1 MSNAGKSPRSPIA
14 NIAPFGL
21 RMQPE
26 LREKLEEA
34 AVKNARSMNSEIT
47 ARLNESF
54 QTVCG
59 FSEKEVEAL
68 AIMLANRL
76 KAV

>member
-1 MSNAGKSPRSPIA
+1 MSNAGKPPRSPIA

-34 AVKNARSMNSEIT
+34 ALKNARSMNSEIT

-68 AIMLANRL
+68 AIMLADRL

>member
-1 MSNAGKSPRSPIA
+1 MSIAGKPPRSSIA

-34 AVKNARSMNSEIT
+34 ALKNARSMNSEIT

-54 QTVCG
+54 QTVSG
-59 FSEKEVEAL
+59 FSEKEIETL
-68 AIMLANRL
+68 AIMLANKL
-76 KAV
+76 KAI